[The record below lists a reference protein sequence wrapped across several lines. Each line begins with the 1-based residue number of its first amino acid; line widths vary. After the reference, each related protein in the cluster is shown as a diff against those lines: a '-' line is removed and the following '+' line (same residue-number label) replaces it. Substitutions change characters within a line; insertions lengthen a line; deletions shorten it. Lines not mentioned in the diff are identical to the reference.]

1 MKHAIAKP
9 IAALAMVT
17 FVVIMALPSVSAAGA
32 ALDPASMSWV
42 MVSTALVMLMTPG
55 VALFYAG
62 MLRKESVMSI
72 LGQTMMMMVLVTL
85 VWITIGYSLAFGPS
99 AGGIVGGLDHIL
111 LNNVSYGESTI
122 EAGLPDLQFML
133 FQLTFAMITAALV
146 LGAIAERTKLK
157 ALVIFMVIWSIVVY
171 SPIAHWVWG
180 GGWFDEHLVS
190 LDFAGG
196 TVVHI
201 CSGVT
206 ALALA
211 MVVGRRGSNIQKDR
225 PHNLPLVFIG
235 GALLWFGWFG
245 FNGGSALA
253 ADGIAVN
260 AMVVTQIS
268 AAAAAGTWALINWFH
283 LGRPGVLGMVTGA
296 IAGLVGITPA
306 AGFVGPV
313 EAIVIGIGA
322 GALCY
327 AVVAL
332 KHKLRADD
340 ALDVFA
346 VHGVGGAW
354 GAMATGILA
363 VPAITSDAGAD
374 GVKGLIYG
382 GTDLFA
388 GQLITVGVTAVYAF
402 VLSFAIIK
410 VISMFM
416 DIRLEKKEE
425 MIGQDLIEHGEAAY
439 DI

>member
-1 MKHAIAKP
+1 MKYGIAKP
-9 IAALAMVT
+9 IAALGVLT
-17 FVVIMALPSVSAAGA
+17 FVASMALPSVSAAGY
-32 ALDPASMSWV
+32 ALDPASMTWI
-42 MVSTALVMLMTPG
+42 MVATALVLLMTPG

-62 MLRKESVMSI
+62 MLRKESVMSM
-72 LGQTMMMMVLVTL
+72 LGQTMMVMVIVTL
-85 VWITIGYSLAFGPS
+85 VWVTLGYTLAFGPS
-99 AGGIVGGLDHIL
+99 QAGLVGGLDYLL
-111 LNNVSYGESTI
+111 LNNTLYAESHLV
-122 EAGLPDLQFML
+122 EGLPDAQFML
-133 FQLTFAMITAALV
+133 FQLTFALITAALV
-146 LGAIAERTKLK
+146 LGAVAERTKLK
-157 ALVIFMVIWSIVVY
+157 ALVIFIVIWSIVVY
-171 SPIAHWVWG
+171 APIAHWVWG
-180 GGWFDEHLVS
+180 GGWFEEYFVS

-211 MVVGRRGSNIQKDR
+211 IVVGRRGSNIQKDR

-268 AAAAAGTWALINWFH
+268 AATAAGTWGLINYLH

-296 IAGLVGITPA
+296 VAGLVGITPA
-306 AGFVGPV
+306 AGFVGPM
-313 EAIVIGIGA
+313 EAIVIGAGA
-322 GALCY
+322 GAFCY
-327 AVVAL
+327 AMVAL
-332 KHKLRADD
+332 KHKLQADD

-346 VHGVGGAW
+346 VHGVGGIW
-354 GAMATGILA
+354 GALATGLFA

-382 GTDLFA
+382 GYDLFV
-388 GQLITVGVTAVYAF
+388 GQVATVGVTAVYAF
-402 VLSFAIIK
+402 VISFIIIK
-410 VISMFM
+410 VIAMFM
-416 DIRLEKKEE
+416 DIRLDKKEE
-425 MIGQDLIEHGEAAY
+425 MIGQDLIEHGEVAY

>member
-1 MKHAIAKP
+1 MKYGIAKP
-9 IAALAMVT
+9 IAALGVLT
-17 FVVIMALPSVSAAGA
+17 FIVSMALPSVSAAGYD
-32 ALDPASMSWV
+32 LDTASMTWI
-42 MVSTALVMLMTPG
+42 MVATALVLLMTPG
-55 VALFYAG
+55 IALFYAG
-62 MLRKESVMSI
+62 MLRKESVMSM
-72 LGQTMMMMVLVTL
+72 LGQTMMVMVVVTL
-85 VWITIGYSLAFGPS
+85 IWVTLGYTLAFGPS
-99 AGGIVGGLDHIL
+99 QAGLVGGLDYLL
-111 LNNVSYGESTI
+111 LNNTPYGESFLVEGI
-122 EAGLPDLQFML
+122 PDAQFML
-133 FQLTFAMITAALV
+133 FQLTFALVTAALV
-146 LGAIAERTKLK
+146 LGAVAERTKLK
-157 ALVIFMVIWSIVVY
+157 ALLIFIVIWSIVVY
-171 SPIAHWVWG
+171 APIAHWVWG
-180 GGWFDEHLVS
+180 GGWFEDYFVS

-211 MVVGRRGSNIQKDR
+211 IVVGRRGSSIQKDR

-268 AAAAAGTWALINWFH
+268 AATAAGTWGLINYLH

-296 IAGLVGITPA
+296 VAGLVGITPA
-306 AGFVGPV
+306 AGFVGPM
-313 EAIVIGIGA
+313 EAIIIGA
-322 GALCY
+322 GAGAFCY
-327 AVVAL
+327 ATVAL
-332 KHKLRADD
+332 KHKLKADD

-346 VHGVGGAW
+346 VHGVGGIW
-354 GAMATGILA
+354 GALATGILA

-382 GTDLFA
+382 GYDLFF
-388 GQLITVGVTAVYAF
+388 GQIATVGVTAVYAF
-402 VLSFAIIK
+402 VISFIIIK
-410 VISMFM
+410 VIAMFM
-416 DIRLEKKEE
+416 DIRLDKKEE

>member
-1 MKHAIAKP
+1 MKYGIAKP
-9 IAALAMVT
+9 IAALGLVAFIAT
-17 FVVIMALPSVSAAGA
+17 MALPSVSAAGT
-32 ALDPASMSWV
+32 LDPASMTWI
-42 MVSTALVMLMTPG
+42 MVATALVMLMTPG
-55 VALFYAG
+55 LALFYAG
-62 MLRKESVMSI
+62 MLRKESVMSM
-72 LGQTMMMMVLVTL
+72 LGQTLMVMVIVTL
-85 VWITIGYSLAFGPS
+85 VWVTLGYTLAFGPS
-99 AGGIVGGLDHIL
+99 QAGIVGGLDYL
-111 LNNVSYGESTI
+111 FMNNTPYGASTLVD
-122 EAGLPDLQFML
+122 GLPDAQFML

-146 LGAIAERTKLK
+146 LGAIAERAKFK
-157 ALVIFMVIWSIVVY
+157 AIVVFIVIWSIVVY
-171 SPIAHWVWG
+171 APIAHWVWG
-180 GGWFDEHLVS
+180 GGFFEDFFVS

-211 MVVGRRGSNIQKDR
+211 LVIGRRGSNIKKDR

-268 AAAAAGTWALINWFH
+268 AAAAAGTWGLISYLQH
-283 LGRPGVLGMVTGA
+283 GRPGVLGMVTGA

-306 AGFVGPV
+306 AGFVGPM
-313 EAIVIGIGA
+313 EAIIIGIGA
-322 GALCY
+322 GAFCY
-327 AVVAL
+327 AAVAL
-332 KHKLRADD
+332 KHRFEADD

-354 GAMATGILA
+354 GAIATGILA

-382 GTDLFA
+382 GYDLFA
-388 GQLITVGVTAVYAF
+388 GQLATVGITAVYAF
-402 VLSFAIIK
+402 VISL
-410 VISMFM
+410 VIFKTIAMFM
-416 DIRLEKKEE
+416 DVRLEKKEE
-425 MIGQDLIEHGEAAY
+425 MIGPDQIEHGEAAY